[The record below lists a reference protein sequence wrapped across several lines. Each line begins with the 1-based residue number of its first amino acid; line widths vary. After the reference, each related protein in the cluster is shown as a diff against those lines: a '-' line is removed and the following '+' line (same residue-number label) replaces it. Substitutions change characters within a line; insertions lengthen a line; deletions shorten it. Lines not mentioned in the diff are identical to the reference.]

1 MFQTTNQNYTDHK
14 YTYVYIYIHTF
25 IYYIMIVL
33 NKDNSKNID
42 NNKIYRLL
50 VLLYD
55 TNNSTIYITL
65 YNFLYTWL
73 YMYIIIY
80 TT

>member
-1 MFQTTNQNYTDHK
+1 
-14 YTYVYIYIHTF
+14 
-25 IYYIMIVL
+25 MIVL